1 MYPLE
6 DGPAEPV
13 CVAELPEDM
22 LYPLDDGPAGPDGV
36 AELPEDAVYPLEDGP
51 AKLGPGDETG

>member
-6 DGPAEPV
+6 DRPAELV
-13 CVAELPEDM
+13 GVAELPEDM
-22 LYPLDDGPAGPDGV
+22 LYRLDDGPAGPDGV

-51 AKLGPGDETG
+51 AELGPGDETG